1 MSAPHPD
8 DYPLTEPIPVHSGKQ
23 PWRQSLESLTV
34 RNYRIFT
41 ASNIIAMTAVWM
53 QRIAQ
58 DWLVLQVTGSVAAV
72 GVTVALQFAPMLLF
86 GLYGGV
92 IVDRRSKRMLLM
104 LTQGT
109 AAVLSAVLSV
119 LALTGTVE
127 VWHVWVIAFLIGLV
141 TVVDNP
147 ARQVF
152 VNEIV
157 GPRYLR
163 NAITLN
169 SSVFQLGGLLGPA
182 VGGLLIEAVGGGW
195 AFAINAVACVITVV
209 TLARMDAGAL
219 HLTPPAPRGKGQLR
233 EGLRYVFSKPTI
245 FWCILMLA
253 FLSVFTLNMP
263 VLLAAYASD
272 VYHVGAAGY
281 GLFNSLVAVGALLGA
296 LSSTRRLNIRLRTVI
311 YSGGVYALL
320 QAGAGLMPTEIAF
333 GVALL
338 VVGFANQLFFTAGNP
353 LVQMSSNMRV
363 RGRVMSLYVLVLLGG
378 QSLGGVLMGRLV
390 EFAGPQV
397 GMLVSGLVPA
407 VAAAV
412 MAVIIARQHHL
423 RLPFRVRRR

>member
-1 MSAPHPD
+1 
-8 DYPLTEPIPVHSGKQ
+8 
-23 PWRQSLESLTV
+23 
-34 RNYRIFT
+34 
-41 ASNIIAMTAVWM
+41 
-53 QRIAQ
+53 
-58 DWLVLQVTGSVAAV
+58 
-72 GVTVALQFAPMLLF
+72 
-86 GLYGGV
+86 
-92 IVDRRSKRMLLM
+92 
-104 LTQGT
+104 
-109 AAVLSAVLSV
+109 
-119 LALTGTVE
+119 
-127 VWHVWVIAFLIGLV
+127 
-141 TVVDNP
+141 VDNP

-182 VGGLLIEAVGGGW
+182 VGGFLIEAVGGGW
-195 AFAINAVACVITVV
+195 AFAINALACVITVI
-209 TLARMDAGAL
+209 TLSRMDAAAL

-233 EGLRYVFSKPTI
+233 EGLRYVLSKPTI
-245 FWCILMLA
+245 FWSILMLA

-272 VYHVGAAGY
+272 VYRVGAGGY
-281 GLFNSLVAVGALLGA
+281 GLFNSLVAVGALVGA
-296 LSSTRRLNIRLRTVI
+296 LSSTRRLNIRLRTVL

-320 QAGAGLMPTEIAF
+320 QAASGLMPTEIAF
-333 GVALL
+333 GIALL
-338 VVGFANQLFFTAGNP
+338 VVGFANQMFFTAGNP

-390 EFAGPQV
+390 EFAGPQL

-412 MAVIIARQHHL
+412 MAVIIARRHRLHL
-423 RLPFRVRRR
+423 PIRLRRR